1 MARVAN
7 QTTGFASSCSL
18 NKAFIDLYQYSKVL
32 RYMLAFK
39 NIVSFFYLWIHSI
52 PLGRTRG
59 GGVGGVTALS
69 EVYLSFFLFSVAVR
83 SSLAHILRQV

>member
-59 GGVGGVTALS
+59 GGGGVTALS